1 MILRL
6 MELHSK
12 EKIKIK
18 FGRPKKWHVSFP
30 NFQSPYD
37 VKRRK
42 FKDSFR
48 IVENM
53 HHFFLSLFFFLFLF
67 SHCLMPRIT
76 TVRVQIIEI
85 NLSKKKKLEL
95 LLCWDCTKIVGINWN
110 FNLSHELSYTLTQ
123 RILKR
128 RPIPKSDSR
137 PKCIRHEW
145 NTWGAQSPPLC
156 FNWWQ

>member
-1 MILRL
+1 MAGQKNDMFLSPIFNLRT
-6 MELHSK
+6 MSK
-12 EKIKIK
+12 E
-18 FGRPKKWHVSFP
+18 
-30 NFQSPYD
+30 
-37 VKRRK
+37 
-42 FKDSFR
+42 
-48 IVENM
+48 ENLRTLLELLKTCITF
-53 HHFFLSLFFFLFLF
+53 FFLFFFFLFLF

-123 RILKR
+123 RILKT

>member
-1 MILRL
+1 MAGQKNDMFLSPIFNLRT
-6 MELHSK
+6 MSK
-12 EKIKIK
+12 E
-18 FGRPKKWHVSFP
+18 
-30 NFQSPYD
+30 
-37 VKRRK
+37 
-42 FKDSFR
+42 
-48 IVENM
+48 ENLKTLLELLKTCITF
-53 HHFFLSLFFFLFLF
+53 FFLFFFFLFLF

>member
-1 MILRL
+1 MAGQKNDMFLSPIFNLRT
-6 MELHSK
+6 MSK
-12 EKIKIK
+12 E
-18 FGRPKKWHVSFP
+18 
-30 NFQSPYD
+30 
-37 VKRRK
+37 
-42 FKDSFR
+42 
-48 IVENM
+48 ENLRTLLELLKTCITF
-53 HHFFLSLFFFLFLF
+53 FFLFFFFLFLF

>member
-1 MILRL
+1 MTCFFPQFSISVRCQ
-6 MELHSK
+6 K
-12 EKIKIK
+12 EKNLKTLLELLKTCMTFI
-18 FGRPKKWHVSFP
+18 F
-30 NFQSPYD
+30 
-37 VKRRK
+37 
-42 FKDSFR
+42 
-48 IVENM
+48 
-53 HHFFLSLFFFLFLF
+53 LFFFFFFFF
-67 SHCLMPRIT
+67 SLLNASNNNST
-76 TVRVQIIEI
+76 GSNYWNKSI
-85 NLSKKKKLEL
+85 NKKKLEL

>member
-53 HHFFLSLFFFLFLF
+53 HHFFLSLFFFSF
-67 SHCLMPRIT
+67 SFFSLLNASNNNST
-76 TVRVQIIEI
+76 GSNYWNKSI
-85 NLSKKKKLEL
+85 NKKKLEL

>member
-1 MILRL
+1 MAGQKNDMFLSPIFNLRT
-6 MELHSK
+6 MSK
-12 EKIKIK
+12 E
-18 FGRPKKWHVSFP
+18 
-30 NFQSPYD
+30 
-37 VKRRK
+37 
-42 FKDSFR
+42 
-48 IVENM
+48 ENLRTLLELLKTCITF
-53 HHFFLSLFFFLFLF
+53 FFLFFFFLFLF

-137 PKCIRHEW
+137 PKCIRHE
-145 NTWGAQSPPLC
+145 
-156 FNWWQ
+156 